1 MPNDVITVAG
11 DGVTLSLLVW
21 RRFRRP
27 KLGLIERILAMPE
40 NYGLADLP
48 AVLPVGTKVTI
59 PIDIETPSTKTR
71 NVVQL
76 WD

>member
-11 DGVTLSLLVW
+11 DGVTISILCW

-27 KLGLIERILAMPE
+27 KLGLVERILAMPE